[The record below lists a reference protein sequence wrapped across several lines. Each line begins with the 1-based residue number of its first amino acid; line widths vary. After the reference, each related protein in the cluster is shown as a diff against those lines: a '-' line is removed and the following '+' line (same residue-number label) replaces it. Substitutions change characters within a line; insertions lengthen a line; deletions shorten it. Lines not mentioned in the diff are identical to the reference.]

1 MLAGLQGDTRQA
13 YLSELAHSVT
23 PGVGLFLKAILA
35 GALLGLAFRFDQR
48 ALLFAA
54 ALVAPSMAP
63 LAGVALAAV
72 SGSLRLFFRLLT
84 ALILATIILSA
95 VCALAGGLGV
105 PLFALGDIPD
115 TFAILHPAD
124 LLLLFAGAVLMCT
137 SLARARKVHPL
148 ASAAVA
154 YEIFGP
160 AGAAGLGLLRTDPPL
175 WQGALLTFGA
185 HLAWAAVVCVATLIA
200 LGFRPLAG
208 QRRSFSM
215 AVLLTATVAVLAAAA
230 PAAYMFSYVPL
241 YSGLTTTAAPIIIP
255 TPTPSPSPSAT
266 SLHTPTPTLT
276 PPPTSTPTPAET
288 STPTFTPT
296 PTPITAVIWGTGGL
310 GAYLREGPSIETT
323 PLDYLEEGAVLEI
336 IGEPEQEDG
345 QIWWPVRVT
354 YDTQV
359 IEGWV
364 MNGLIATVTPTPSA
378 TP

>member
-105 PLFALGDIPD
+105 PLVALGDIPD

-241 YSGLTTTAAPIIIP
+241 YSGLTTTAAPIIMP
-255 TPTPSPSPSAT
+255 TPTPSPSPRA
-266 SLHTPTPTLT
+266 
-276 PPPTSTPTPAET
+276 
-288 STPTFTPT
+288 T